1 MDRAMS
7 FRHERMWHDAEIPH
21 DWVRIRTLDMHTAGE
36 PLRIVLE
43 GFPDLGGGP
52 VLARRRRAQEGFDS
66 WRKRLMWEPRGHSD
80 MYGCLMLPPA
90 EEDGDFSVLFMHNAG
105 WSTMC
110 GHGIIAVA
118 IAAQRIGLVGRDRSR
133 SGIRI
138 DTPAG
143 RVTARVTD
151 DPNGRAMTSFLNVES
166 FVADADQIV
175 SVPGLGCVTYDLA
188 FGGAFYAY
196 VDAKSIGLVCDS
208 HHLGQLVEAGKAIKK
223 AIIRDRSIEHP
234 DPGAADLGFL
244 YGTIFTAAAEVPEH
258 HSRHV
263 CIFADGEVDRS
274 PTGTGVSGRLAI
286 LRARNELRVGESCVI
301 ESILGTTFEG
311 RIDSEATCG
320 PYDAVIPEVT
330 GTAHITGVHTFVVD
344 PLDPLFEGFLLA

>member
-1 MDRAMS
+1 MNAE
-7 FRHERMWHDAEIPH
+7 HERMQHDAGIPH
-21 DWVRIRTLDMHTAGE
+21 DWARIRTLDMHTAGE
-36 PLRIVLE
+36 PLRIVLG

-52 VLARRRRAQEGFDS
+52 VLARRRRAQEQFDL
-66 WRKRLMWEPRGHSD
+66 WRKRLMWEPRGHAN
-80 MYGCLMLPPA
+80 MYGCVVLPA
-90 EEDGDFSVLFMHNAG
+90 AKADADFAVLFMHNAG

-118 IAAQRIGLVGRDRSR
+118 IAAERIGLVDRDRAR

-143 RVTARVTD
+143 RVVARVSTD
-151 DPNGRAMTSFLNVES
+151 PSGRAMTSFLNVES
-166 FVADADQIV
+166 FLADAGQTV
-175 SVPGLGCVTYDLA
+175 SVPGLGEVNYDLA

-196 VDAKSIGLVCDS
+196 VDAESIGLTCDS
-208 HHLGQLVEAGKAIKK
+208 RHLGQLAEAGKAIKN
-223 AIIRDRSIEHP
+223 AIIRDRCIEHP

-244 YGTIFTAAAEVPEH
+244 YGTIFTAAAETPQH

-286 LRARNELRVGESCVI
+286 LRARHELAVGERCVI

-311 RIDSEATCG
+311 RIDSETTCG
-320 PYDAVIPEVT
+320 SHEAVIPEVT
-330 GTAHITGVHTFVVD
+330 GAAHVTGVHTFVVD
-344 PLDPLFEGFLLA
+344 PLDPLSEGFLLA